1 MNRTKLNQTKYA
13 RECILISSRCLNSLK
28 ISLLLPLII
37 FLIYGCN
44 GTENN
49 NNDNKETVSTKGAV
63 VKELKT
69 TEKDKNS
76 ESKPE
81 DEASK
86 IPKVELKKPKNQSAF
101 SWEKLRGW
109 HTQGTISSDEA
120 VRIVFNRAVVDK
132 DLVGKDASKI
142 MHINPSIEGKPL
154 FKSQSEIV
162 WVPSKKLKA
171 GIEYKV
177 SIKAQGLKDVPA
189 TSPPYQFNFRI
200 IPLEFEVKT
209 LGLTPSEKTN
219 GEMILSGEVLLS
231 DKVEPEKLEKLIS
244 ASHQSKPLVLDWN
257 HGADGKKHG
266 FTISGIKQ
274 ESFVSDVV
282 LNWNGKSL
290 NIVSQGKKEIV
301 VPALND
307 FKVTKMRLV
316 HGDGETPYVQVNF
329 SNKLDSH
336 QNLKGLVKL
345 AKNKFKVKVLDN
357 LVKIYPNKNLSGS
370 FNVTLSEGIK
380 SEKGQSLKETF
391 IQKVK
396 FDDIKPQVRFVGN
409 GSILP
414 ENTTLEIPFEAVSVN
429 AVEVAAFEIYPE
441 NMGQFLQVNR
451 LSGGNQVRRTGRYL
465 WNKTIPLTP
474 ADPNKWNRYSFDV
487 TEMMKGHKASLL
499 RLTLEIKREHS
510 TYDCPASSDKIKS
523 KKTIL
528 KNFEDNGVAET
539 SGWDGINE
547 YSEGYSYGNYKWSER
562 RKPCTESYFRYN
574 SAKTKV
580 SQNFIASNIGLIAKQ
595 DAKGNLS
602 IISTDIRT
610 SEPLTGVE
618 LEVRNYQGQK
628 MADAKTDGS
637 GFAKIE
643 LSATPFL
650 LIAKKFEDMT
660 YLKVN
665 SRTALSVSHFNVG
678 GKHVKK
684 GIKGFIYGERGVWRP
699 GDNIYLTFVLQDKL
713 STIPAGHPVTM
724 QLIDPRGSV
733 VETKTLT
740 ESVGGFYAF
749 KFKTAEKAETGNW
762 MVKARLGGSTF
773 SKSLMIETVRPNRL
787 KVELDFL
794 SADEESDKPLD
805 ILYKSDGKPKG
816 KLFGQWLHG
825 AKASNLK
832 ADVALRFSPKKTK
845 FGRFTDFN
853 FDDPARQIK
862 SNDKILLEGRLDN
875 EGYLQF
881 EKDIDPKSNAAG
893 LLKATFTTRVFEEGG
908 AFSISRK
915 SIDYHPYENYVGM
928 KLPKGDATRG
938 MLLTDKQH
946 TVEIAS
952 LDAKGEPVSLDKVQV
967 KLYKINW
974 KWWWDRSSET
984 LAEYADGKN
993 TGILQQGIVST
1004 VNGKGQWQFS
1014 IKYPEWGRYL
1024 VRACDMDGKH
1034 CTGKTVFIDW
1044 PGWAGRAQE
1053 QGSGAASRLNFFS
1066 DKSAY
1071 TVGETATIQL
1081 PAAQRGRA
1089 LLTVETGSEI
1099 LEQRWIILDGDAS
1112 TTSSTGKSNN
1122 SRGDKGDKTKIEI
1135 PITANMSPNAYVHV
1149 TLLQPHKNKKNDRP
1163 IRLYGII
1170 PIEVTDINTYLM
1182 PQIEVA
1188 KEWKPET
1195 TQKIKVTESNG
1206 KAMNYTLAVVDEG
1219 LLGLTG
1225 FKTPNLHKH
1234 FYSKEALGIKTWDL
1248 FDEVIGAYGG
1258 KLERMLALGGGD
1270 EAEVDNEDSKK
1281 RRFPPVV
1288 KVLGPFHLDAG
1299 ATVEHEVTLPPYL
1312 GAVRVMLVAGEKGA
1326 YGKAQASVFVR
1337 QALMLQASLPRV
1349 LGPGEE
1355 VSVPLSL
1362 FAMNDSVKDVE
1373 VTVKTDDLVE
1383 VVGDKTQRV
1392 NFTSQGEKLAFV
1404 KLKTANKIGKTHL
1417 TFTATSTSTN
1427 SNASVEAARNTN
1439 ARNANNSGQH
1449 QSKVDIYL
1457 DIRRANQ
1464 ETTRVVSKVIEAGD
1478 TWQSELKPY
1487 GLEGSNSAL
1496 LELSSVPA
1504 LNLEKR
1510 LKYLIRYP
1518 HGCLEQTTSSVFPQL
1533 YLSNVM
1539 SLDDER
1545 KQQIEDYINRSFELL
1560 RRFQQ
1565 SMGEFNYWPGGN
1577 TNNNW
1582 SSIYAGHY
1590 LIEAKKKGYLVPQDM
1605 LSNWLNFQIDTAQSY
1620 VVASENYSPVQAYRL
1635 YVLALAGK
1643 PQMGAMNRLRESN
1656 KLNDKAR
1663 WMLASAYQ
1671 TASQPD
1677 AAKALVQGLV
1687 VEPKKVDFSDHTYS
1701 STLGNMGIQLDNLI
1715 SLDKKQDANNLVEKI
1730 AEQMSGDGYQST
1742 QGIAWA
1748 LMSVSRYLG
1757 GDTSSFS
1764 AKISQGKAAQT
1775 VDSKKAIAS
1784 NKLIFADAPL
1794 KVNNTSGIKLFATL
1808 INQGVPEAGN
1818 EQALEQGLE
1827 IETRYEKR
1835 IATNEDANKKQWNDF
1850 DINQPVLQ
1858 GSDIRITVT
1867 IKNETNRLT
1876 KNIALTIP
1884 VAAGMEIFSA
1894 KEQPKSKD
1902 SFDYRDVRDDRIH
1915 YYFSL
1920 KEGKSKTFQL
1930 LVNASYQGRYYLP
1943 AINAEAMYDGKM
1955 QAREVGQ
1962 WLNIVKEI
1970 AEVDSQNSST
1980 NVADATDAT
1989 GNIVEVVAEKAWM
2002 YDQPDNNSL
2011 TKLYLVKGDEV
2022 ELLETTKDALW
2033 YRVRFKG
2040 TKLVEKWIKAADTE

>member
-1 MNRTKLNQTKYA
+1 MRSLRFLKN
-13 RECILISSRCLNSLK
+13 LK
-28 ISLLLPLII
+28 ISLL
-37 FLIYGCN
+37 FLFIVLLTYGCN

-49 NNDNKETVSTKGAV
+49 KTSVSIDKDAVNV
-63 VKELKT
+63 VKEKT
-69 TEKDKNS
+69 ATGKSTESNHLT
-76 ESKPE
+76 PE
-81 DEASK
+81 EASS
-86 IPKVELKKPKNQSAF
+86 ETFKKQKNKSAF

-109 HTQGTISSDEA
+109 HTKGMISRDDPI
-120 VRIVFNRAVVDK
+120 RIVFNRDIVGDDK
-132 DLVGKDASKI
+132 VGKDASKI
-142 MHINPSIEGKPL
+142 MHISPSVEGNPVFESN
-154 FKSQSEIV
+154 SEIV
-162 WVPSKKLKA
+162 WIPSKRLKA
-171 GIEYKV
+171 GVEYKV
-177 SIKAQGLKDVPA
+177 SIKAKGLRDVPA
-189 TSPPYQFNFRI
+189 ITPSYQFNFRI
-200 IPLEFEVKT
+200 IPLEFEIKT
-209 LGLTPSEKTN
+209 LGLAPSEKDD
-219 GEMILSGEVLLS
+219 GSMLLKGQILVS
-231 DKVEPEKLEKLIS
+231 DKVEPEKIEKIIT
-244 ASHQSKPLVLDWN
+244 ATQQSKPLTLEWN
-257 HGADGKKHG
+257 HGSEGKKHG
-266 FTISGIKQ
+266 FTIRGIKQ
-274 ESFVSDVV
+274 ENFVTDVI
-282 LNWNGKSL
+282 LNWNGKAL
-290 NIVSQGKKEIV
+290 GMTSQGNKTIT
-301 VPALND
+301 VPVLND
-307 FKVTKMRLV
+307 FKITKMRLV
-316 HGDGETPYVQVNF
+316 HGDGETPYVQVDF
-329 SNKLDSH
+329 SNKLDKH

-345 AKNKFKVKVLDN
+345 AKNKFKVRILDN
-357 LVKIYPNKNLSGS
+357 TIKIYPNKNLSGR

-380 SEKGQSLKETF
+380 SEKGHSLKETF

-396 FDDIKPQVRFVGN
+396 FDDIKPQVRFAGK

-414 ENTTLEIPFEAVSVN
+414 ENATLEIPFEAVSVN
-429 AVEVAAFEIYPE
+429 AVEVTAFEIYPE

-451 LSGGNQVRRTGRYL
+451 LSGENQVKRTGRYL

-487 TEMMKGHKASLL
+487 TEMMKGHKAGML
-499 RLTLEIKREHS
+499 RLTLQIKKQHS
-510 TYDCPASSDKIKS
+510 TYDCSSSSPATNNIGTNNTATKA
-523 KKTIL
+523 KKTLL
-528 KNFEDNGVAET
+528 KNFEDDGMAQA
-539 SGWDGINE
+539 SGWDSVSE
-547 YSEGYSYGNYKWSER
+547 YEGTQNYKWSER
-562 RKPCTESYFRYN
+562 RKPCTHSYFRYN
-574 SAKTKV
+574 SNKVNV

-618 LEVRNYQGQK
+618 LEVRNFQGQK
-628 MADAKTDGS
+628 MGNAKTDGS
-637 GFAKIE
+637 GFATIE

-665 SRTALSVSHFNVG
+665 ARTALSVSHFNVG
-678 GKHVKK
+678 GKRVKK

-713 STIPAGHPVTM
+713 SAIPAGHPVTM

-733 VETKTLT
+733 VQTKTLT

-749 KFKTAEKAETGNW
+749 KFKTAEKAETGSW
-762 MVKARLGGSTF
+762 MVKAHLGGSTF

-787 KVELDFL
+787 KVELNFL
-794 SADEESDKPLD
+794 SADEASDKPLE

-825 AKASNLK
+825 AKASKLK
-832 ADVALRFSPKKTK
+832 ADISLRFSPKQTK

-853 FDDPARQIK
+853 FDDPARRIK
-862 SNDKILLEGRLDN
+862 SNDKILLAGRLDS

-881 EKDIDPKSNAAG
+881 EKDIEPKSKAPG

-908 AFSISRK
+908 AFSISRS

-952 LDAKGEPVSLDKVQV
+952 VDAKGEPVSLDKVQV

-974 KWWWDRSSET
+974 KWWWDRSSES

-993 TGILQQGIVST
+993 TGILQQGIIST

-1066 DKSAY
+1066 DKTAY

-1081 PAAQRGRA
+1081 PKAQRGRA

-1099 LEQRWIILDGDAS
+1099 LEQRWIILDG
-1112 TTSSTGKSNN
+1112 TSSIASSAKLNN
-1122 SRGDKGDKTKIEI
+1122 SKWSGKNGKDDKGDKTKIEI
-1135 PITANMSPNAYVHV
+1135 PITASMSPNAYIHI
-1149 TLLQPHKNKKNDRP
+1149 TLLQPHKDKKNDRP

-1170 PIEVTDINTYLM
+1170 PLEVADPGTYLM
-1182 PQIEVA
+1182 PEIEVA
-1188 KEWKPET
+1188 EEWKPET
-1195 TQKIKVTESNG
+1195 TQKIKVSEING

-1225 FKTPNLHKH
+1225 FKTPNLHKY

-1270 EAEVDNEDSKK
+1270 EVDVDNEDSKK

-1288 KVLGPFHLDAG
+1288 KVLGPFHLEAG
-1299 ATVEHEVTLPPYL
+1299 KTAEHNVTLPPYL

-1326 YGKAQASVFVR
+1326 YGKAQKSVFIR

-1362 FAMNDSVKDVE
+1362 FVMNDSVKEVE

-1383 VVGDKTQRV
+1383 VIGDKTQRV
-1392 NFTSQGEKLAFV
+1392 SFTSQGEKLAFI
-1404 KLKTANKIGKTHL
+1404 KLKTANKTGKTHL
-1417 TFTATSTSTN
+1417 TFTATSGAIN
-1427 SNASVEAARNTN
+1427 SDTPVGV
-1439 ARNANNSGQH
+1439 ARNANNTGRH
-1449 QSKVDIYL
+1449 QSTVDIYL

-1478 TWQSELKPY
+1478 TWQSELKPF
-1487 GLEGSNSAL
+1487 GLKGSNSAL

-1510 LKYLIRYP
+1510 LNYLIRYP

-1539 SLDDER
+1539 SLNDER
-1545 KQQIEDYINRSFELL
+1545 KQQIEDNINRSFEMIQ
-1560 RRFQQ
+1560 RFQQ
-1565 SMGEFNYWPGGN
+1565 SNGDFNYWPGGN
-1577 TNNNW
+1577 NHNNW
-1582 SSIYAGHY
+1582 ASIYAGHY
-1590 LIEAKKKGYLVPQDM
+1590 LVETKKKGYLVPQE
-1605 LSNWLNFQIDTAQSY
+1605 LLASWLDFQIDTAQSY
-1620 VVASENYSPVQAYRL
+1620 VVASEQYSHTQAYRL
-1635 YVLALAGK
+1635 YVLAKAGK
-1643 PQMGAMNRLRESN
+1643 PQMGAMNRLRESS
-1656 KLNDKAR
+1656 KLNNKAR
-1663 WMLASAYQ
+1663 WMLASAYK

-1687 VEPKKVDFSDHTYS
+1687 VEPKKVDYSDNTYS
-1701 STLGNMGIQLDNLI
+1701 STLGNMGIQLDSLV
-1715 SLDKKQDANNLVEKI
+1715 SLDKKQDANNLVEQI
-1730 AEQMSGDGYQST
+1730 AEKMSGDGYQNT

-1748 LMSVSRYLG
+1748 LMSVSRYLS

-1764 AKISQGKAAQT
+1764 AKISQGKSSQK
-1775 VDSKKAIAS
+1775 VESNKAISS
-1784 NKLIFADAPL
+1784 NKLIFTDAPL

-1808 INQGVPEAGN
+1808 INQGVPKSGN
-1818 EQALEQGLE
+1818 EKALEQGLK

-1835 IATNEDANKKQWNDF
+1835 TASNDDANKKQWHDV
-1850 DINQPVLQ
+1850 DINQPILQ

-1867 IKNETNRLT
+1867 VKNETHRNT

-1894 KEQPKSKD
+1894 KEQPKAKD

-1915 YYFSL
+1915 YYFPL
-1920 KEGKSKTFQL
+1920 NKGQSKTFQL
-1930 LVNASYQGRYYLP
+1930 LVNASYRGRYYLP

-1955 QAREVGQ
+1955 QARQVGQ
-1962 WLNIVKEI
+1962 WLNIVKELV
-1970 AEVDSQNSST
+1970 AVDSHNSST
-1980 NVADATDAT
+1980 NAADAT
-1989 GNIVEVVAEKAWM
+1989 GNIVEIVVEKAWM
-2002 YDQPDNNSL
+2002 YDQPDENSL
-2011 TKLYLVKGDEV
+2011 TKLYLIKGDEA
-2022 ELLETTKDALW
+2022 ELLQTTKDALW

-2040 TKLVEKWIKAADTE
+2040 SKLVEKWIKADTTE

>member
-1 MNRTKLNQTKYA
+1 
-13 RECILISSRCLNSLK
+13 
-28 ISLLLPLII
+28 LPLII
-37 FLIYGCN
+37 LFTYGCN
-44 GTENN
+44 GS
-49 NNDNKETVSTKGAV
+49 DKSETSSTSPS
-63 VKELKT
+63 T
-69 TEKDKNS
+69 TTTVDKNKVTVIKEEVTS
-76 ESKPE
+76 NKSAESKNTTPE
-81 DEASK
+81 K
-86 IPKVELKKPKNQSAF
+86 QKNQSAF
-101 SWEKLRGW
+101 SWKKLRGQ
-109 HTQGTISSDEA
+109 HTQGTISSDDPI
-120 VRIVFNRAVVDK
+120 RITFNRDVVGDDK
-132 DLVGKDASKI
+132 VGKDASKI
-142 MHINPSIEGKPL
+142 MHINPSIEGKPI
-154 FKSQSEIV
+154 FESKSEIV
-162 WVPSKKLKA
+162 WLPTKKLKT

-177 SIKAQGLKDVPA
+177 SIKAKGLKDVPA
-189 TSPPYQFNFRI
+189 TTPPYQFSFRI
-200 IPLEFEVKT
+200 IPLEFEIKT
-209 LGLTPSEKTN
+209 LGLAPSEKNDGTMLLK
-219 GEMILSGEVLLS
+219 GQVLVS
-231 DKVEPEKLEKLIS
+231 DKVKSEALEKILT
-244 ASHQSKPLVLDWN
+244 ASQQSKPLSLEWN
-257 HGADGKKHG
+257 HGAGGKKHG
-266 FTISGIKQ
+266 FTVSGIKQ
-274 ESFVSDVV
+274 ESFVTDVI
-282 LNWNGKSL
+282 LNWDGKALS
-290 NIVSQGKKEIV
+290 IESKGKKTTT

-307 FKVTKMRLV
+307 FKVTKVHLV
-316 HGDGETPYVQVNF
+316 HGDTETPYVQVDF
-329 SNKLDSH
+329 SNKLEKN
-336 QNLKGLVKL
+336 QNLKGLVRL
-345 AKNKFKVKVLDN
+345 AKNKFKIKVLDN

-391 IQKVK
+391 TQKIK
-396 FDDIKPQVRFVGN
+396 FDDIKPQVRFVGK

-429 AVEVAAFEIYPE
+429 AVEVTAFEIYPE

-451 LSGGNQVRRTGRYL
+451 LSGGYQVRRTGRFL

-487 TEMMKGHKASLL
+487 TEMMKGHKAGLL
-499 RLTLEIKREHS
+499 RLTLQIKREHS
-510 TYDCPASSDKIKS
+510 SYDCPASSDIIKS
-523 KKTIL
+523 KKTQL

-539 SGWDGINE
+539 SGWDGVSE
-547 YSEGYSYGNYKWSER
+547 YFEDYNYGNYKWSER
-562 RKPCTESYFRYN
+562 RNPCSESYFRYN
-574 SAKTKV
+574 SNKTKV

-595 DAKGNLS
+595 DANGHLS

-618 LEVRNYQGQK
+618 LEVRNFQGQK
-628 MADAKTDGS
+628 MGDAKTDGS

-643 LSATPFL
+643 LSSTPFL
-650 LIAKKFEDMT
+650 VIAKKFEDMT

-665 SRTALSVSHFNVG
+665 NKTALSVSHFDVG
-678 GKHVKK
+678 GKRVKK
-684 GIKGFIYGERGVWRP
+684 GIKGYIYGERGVWRP
-699 GDNIYLTFVLQDKL
+699 GDDIYLTFVLQDKL
-713 STIPAGHPVTM
+713 SRIPAGHPVTM

-733 VETKTLT
+733 VETKTLN

-787 KVELDFL
+787 KVELDFV
-794 SADEESDKPLD
+794 SVAEDGDKPLD
-805 ILYKSDGKPKG
+805 ILYKSDGAPTG
-816 KLFGQWLHG
+816 ELFGQWLHG
-825 AKASNLK
+825 AKASKLK
-832 ADVALRFSPKKTK
+832 ADVSLRFSPKKTK

-853 FDDPARQIK
+853 FDDPARRIK
-862 SNDKILLEGRLDN
+862 SSDKILLEGRLDS
-875 EGYLQF
+875 EGYLNF
-881 EKDIDPKSNAAG
+881 EKDIDPKSKAAG
-893 LLKATFTTRVFEEGG
+893 LLRATFTTRVFEEGG
-908 AFSISRK
+908 AFSISRR

-938 MLLTDKQH
+938 MLLTDKKH

-993 TGILQQGIVST
+993 TGLLQQGIIST

-1034 CTGKTVFIDW
+1034 CTGKTVYIDW

-1066 DKSAY
+1066 DKTAY
-1071 TVGETATIQL
+1071 TVGETAIIQL

-1099 LEQRWIILDGDAS
+1099 LEQRWIILDG
-1112 TTSSTGKSNN
+1112 TSKALAKTSPKGSYDKGKSN
-1122 SRGDKGDKTKIEI
+1122 GDNGGNEKDNKTKIEI
-1135 PITANMSPNAYVHV
+1135 PITAAMSPNAYVHV
-1149 TLLQPHKNKKNDRP
+1149 TLLQPHKDKKNDRP

-1170 PIEVTDINTYLM
+1170 PLEVTDINTYLL
-1182 PQIEVA
+1182 PKVEVA

-1195 TQKIKVTESNG
+1195 TQKIKITESNG

-1270 EAEVDNEDSKK
+1270 EANVDNEDSKK

-1312 GAVRVMLVAGEKGA
+1312 GAVRVMVVAGEKGA
-1326 YGKAQASVFVR
+1326 YGKAQKSVFVR

-1349 LGPGEE
+1349 LGPDEE

-1373 VTVKTDDLVE
+1373 VTVTTDDLVE
-1383 VVGDKTQRV
+1383 VVGDKTQHV
-1392 NFTSQGEKLAFV
+1392 SFTSAGEKLAFI
-1404 KLKTANKIGKTHL
+1404 KLKTANKTGKTHL
-1417 TFTATSTSTN
+1417 RFTATSRATINSDATASTTT
-1427 SNASVEAARNTN
+1427 AARRAN
-1439 ARNANNSGQH
+1439 ARNVNNNGQH
-1449 QSKVDIYL
+1449 QSTVDIYL

-1539 SLDDER
+1539 SLTDER
-1545 KQQIEDYINRSFELL
+1545 KQQIDDYINRSFEII

-1565 SMGEFNYWPGGN
+1565 PGGGLNYWPGGN
-1577 TNNNW
+1577 TSNSW
-1582 SSIYAGHY
+1582 ASIYAGHY
-1590 LIEAKKKGYLVPQDM
+1590 LVEAKKKGYLVPQD
-1605 LSNWLNFQIDTAQSY
+1605 LYTNWLSFQISAAQSY
-1620 VVASENYSPVQAYRL
+1620 VVGTEEYSPVQAYRL

-1643 PQMGAMNRLRESN
+1643 PQMGAMNRLRESS
-1656 KLNDKAR
+1656 KLNNKAR
-1663 WMLASAYQ
+1663 WMLASAYK

-1677 AAKALVQGLV
+1677 AAKALVKGLV
-1687 VEPKKVDFSDHTYS
+1687 IEPKKVDYSDHTYS
-1701 STLGNMGIQLDNLI
+1701 STLGNMGIQLDNLV
-1715 SLDKKQDANNLVEKI
+1715 SLDKKQDANNLVEQI
-1730 AEQMSGDGYQST
+1730 AEQLSGDGYQST

-1764 AKISQGKAAQT
+1764 AKISQGKTAQDVQST
-1775 VDSKKAIAS
+1775 KAIAS
-1784 NKLIFADAPL
+1784 NKLVFNDAPL

-1808 INQGVPEAGN
+1808 INQGVPAAGN
-1818 EQALEQGLE
+1818 EQAVEQGLE
-1827 IETRYEKR
+1827 IEARYEKR
-1835 IATNEDANKKQWNDF
+1835 TATNDDANKKQWHDF
-1850 DINQPVLQ
+1850 DISQPILQ

-1867 IKNETNRLT
+1867 VSNETNRNT

-1884 VAAGMEIFSA
+1884 VAAGMEIFSG
-1894 KEQPKSKD
+1894 KEQPKTKD

-1920 KEGKSKTFQL
+1920 NKGKSKTFQL

-1955 QAREVGQ
+1955 QAREVGK
-1962 WLNIVKEI
+1962 WLNIVKETVEEDTE
-1970 AEVDSQNSST
+1970 ASSQNSSQD
-1980 NVADATDAT
+1980 DAQNSSQSGAVKDAADAT
-1989 GNIVEVVAEKAWM
+1989 GNIVEIAAKKAWM
-2002 YDQPDNNSL
+2002 YDEPNENSK
-2011 TKLYLVKGDEV
+2011 TKLFLIKEDEA
-2022 ELLETTKDALW
+2022 ELLQTTKDALW

-2040 TKLVEKWIKAADTE
+2040 TKTVEKWIKAVDVDCETPAC